1 MRWFKQKTTDEW
13 IEQTKN
19 KIYKELYV
27 LVVVVCAFSIFYN
40 AFVNPEPST
49 IPVVELI
56 ILAGTG
62 IYYMIRGWVLGIFS
76 AEKEI
81 HDRNSRL
88 PMTAKQFIYAAAG
101 GVLISVYFGVRSA
114 VVYGEGM
121 TQSIYY
127 FFISSAGSLL
137 IYMPAM
143 LLVAFIS
150 AVFTSSK
157 SME

>member
-1 MRWFKQKTTDEW
+1 MRWFKQKITDEW

-27 LVVVVCAFSIFYN
+27 LVVLVCAFSFFYKEI
-40 AFVNPEPST
+40 VNPEPST

-62 IYYMIRGWVLGIFS
+62 IYYLIRGWMLGIFS
-76 AEKEI
+76 AEKEM
-81 HDRNSRL
+81 HDRNSRI

-101 GVLISVYFGVRSA
+101 GLLLSIYFGVRSA
-114 VVYGEGM
+114 VVYGEGT

-137 IYMPAM
+137 IYMPAL
-143 LLVAFIS
+143 LLVVFIS
-150 AVFTSSK
+150 AVFTKSK
-157 SME
+157 SVE